1 MPNPRRNG
9 QTAKQ
14 PGGKTPLLRD
24 LGVDEFAMLSK
35 CLTQIRMPNQS
46 QPIPMKEYNKA
57 IYWLGLAASLAI
69 ALFYSLWALKLS
81 LAHPFVIQDDA
92 RQHVFWMQ
100 RFLDPALFPN
110 DPIADYFQ
118 SVAPWGYAQL
128 YHLAATLGIHPIL
141 MSKLVPSAL
150 GLVMTYFCY
159 GLALELMPLTS
170 GGALTGVIASWLLNQ
185 NLWLQDGIVSGTP
198 KAFLYP
204 TLLAFLYFFLRRS
217 LWPCF
222 ILLLLQ
228 ALFYPLGVFLSSGV
242 MALACLRLEGWKPR
256 WVSAADLRFCG
267 VGIGVAI
274 AVLLPYVFSSS
285 AFGPVIDA
293 AQARALPE
301 FQMGGRSAF
310 FNDANPWDFWLNG
323 GRSSLRI
330 SAALRPD
337 GTYAA
342 FLLPILLRFKKL
354 PGVQAL
360 KNLSFFPQ
368 LFFASL
374 GWFFLAHLTLFKL
387 HLPSRYS
394 QHSLRILVV
403 LAAAIALTLMLQ
415 ALQTWLGNVLRT
427 VRGRQALK
435 LISTGLLLLWLF
447 LVPLGDRKF
456 PRTYNAQGNYPELY
470 AFLQNQPAT
479 TRIASLS
486 AEANNLPSFAQ
497 RSIIAGSEYAIP
509 YHWGYYGAF
518 RERAIAML
526 EAQYSPNLDAVQ
538 SFIRQQNVDYWLL
551 DDQSFNA
558 EVIEGDRWLKAFQP
572 QQLAAVSQ
580 LRTGSSAL
588 QQAQQ
593 SCLIFETQNLRL
605 LDAKCLLNK
614 SVEPKP

>member
-1 MPNPRRNG
+1 MAETRSSIRQRQGNG
-9 QTAKQ
+9 
-14 PGGKTPLLRD
+14 
-24 LGVDEFAMLSK
+24 
-35 CLTQIRMPNQS
+35 
-46 QPIPMKEYNKA
+46 
-57 IYWLGLAASLAI
+57 YWLGLTASLAI

-81 LAHPFVIQDDA
+81 LAQDFIVQDDA

-128 YHLAATLGIHPIL
+128 YRLAAILGIHPIL
-141 MSKLVPSAL
+141 MSKLVPSFL
-150 GLVMTYFCY
+150 GLLMTYFCY
-159 GLALELMPLTS
+159 GLALELMPLAS
-170 GGALTGVIASWLLNQ
+170 GGALTGVVASWLLNQ

-204 TLLAFLYFFLRRS
+204 TLLAFFYFFLRRS
-217 LWPCF
+217 LWPC
-222 ILLLLQ
+222 LVMLLLQ

-242 MALACLRLEGWKPR
+242 MALACLRWEGWKPGWASR
-256 WVSAADLRFCG
+256 TDLRFCG

-301 FQMGGRSAF
+301 FKMGGRSAF

-337 GTYAA
+337 GTYAV
-342 FLLPILLRFKKL
+342 FLLPMLLLRFKKL

-360 KNLSFFPQ
+360 RNLSFFPQ

-374 GWFFLAHLTLFKL
+374 GWFFLAHLTLFTL

-403 LAAAIALTLMLQ
+403 MAAAIALTLLLQ
-415 ALQTWLGNVLRT
+415 ALQNWLSNVLRT
-427 VRGRQALK
+427 SRGRQALK

-470 AFLQNQPAT
+470 AFLQNQPID

-486 AEANNLPSFAQ
+486 TEANNLPSLAQ

-509 YHWGYYGAF
+509 YHWGYYGPF
-518 RERAIAML
+518 RERVISML
-526 EAQYSPNLDAVQ
+526 EAQYSPDLETVQ
-538 SFIRQQNVDYWLL
+538 SFIRQESIDYWLL
-551 DDQSFNA
+551 DDQSFNP
-558 EVIEGDRWLKAFQP
+558 ERLEGDRWLKAFQP
-572 QQLAAVSQ
+572 QQRAAISQ
-580 LRTGSSAL
+580 LQIGSPAI
-588 QQAQQ
+588 QQEQER
-593 SCLIFETQNLRL
+593 CLAFETQNLHLIDTSCLSRL
-605 LDAKCLLNK
+605 
-614 SVEPKP
+614 SVKPEK

>member
-1 MPNPRRNG
+1 MPDPSQSEITLERSK
-9 QTAKQ
+9 TA
-14 PGGKTPLLRD
+14 
-24 LGVDEFAMLSK
+24 
-35 CLTQIRMPNQS
+35 
-46 QPIPMKEYNKA
+46 
-57 IYWLGLAASLAI
+57 YWLGLIASLAI

-81 LAHPFVIQDDA
+81 LAQDFIIQDDA

-100 RFLDPALFPN
+100 RFLDPTLFPN

-118 SVAPWGYAQL
+118 SVAPWGYAQV
-128 YHLAATLGIHPIL
+128 YRLAASLGIHPIL
-141 MSKLVPSAL
+141 MSKLVPSCL

-159 GLALELMPLTS
+159 GLAIELLPLAS

-217 LWPCF
+217 LWPC
-222 ILLLLQ
+222 LVMLLLQ

-242 MALACLRLEGWKPR
+242 MAMACLRWHGWKPH
-256 WVSAADLRFCG
+256 WASTADLRFCG

-274 AVLLPYVFSSS
+274 AVLLPYVFSSNV
-285 AFGPVIDA
+285 FGPVIDA

-301 FQMGGRSAF
+301 FHMGGRSAF
-310 FNDANPWDFWLNG
+310 FNDANPWDFWLDG

-342 FLLPILLRFKKL
+342 LLLPMLLRLKKL
-354 PGVQAL
+354 PTVQAL
-360 KNLSFFPQ
+360 RNLNFFPQ
-368 LFFASL
+368 VFFASL

-403 LAAAIALTLMLQ
+403 MAAAIALTLLLQ
-415 ALQTWLGNVLRT
+415 SLQTWLGKLLRT
-427 VRGRQALK
+427 IRGRQALK

-470 AFLQNQPAT
+470 AFLQSQPVE

-486 AEANNLPSFAQ
+486 IEANNLPSFAQ

-509 YHWGYYGAF
+509 YHWGYYGPF
-518 RERAIAML
+518 RERAIALL
-526 EAQYSPNLDAVQ
+526 EAQYSPDLATVQ
-538 SFIRQQNVDYWLL
+538 ALIRQQGIDYWLL
-551 DDQSFNA
+551 DDQAFETEA
-558 EVIEGDRWLKAFQP
+558 LEQDRWLKAFQP
-572 QQLAAVSQ
+572 QQLAAISQ
-580 LRTGSSAL
+580 LQNASPAL
-588 QQAQQ
+588 QQEQQ
-593 SCLIFETQNLRL
+593 RCLAFKTKNLDL
-605 LDAKCLLNK
+605 LDASCLL
-614 SVEPKP
+614 SQP